1 MVGRLRRVS
10 HFVFMWAFEWE
21 FIKTFILD
29 ISGLRCQV
37 VSGIHVFIV
46 QRLEI

>member
-1 MVGRLRRVS
+1 MVGRWRRVS
-10 HFVFMWAFEWE
+10 HFVFMWAFGWE
-21 FIKTFILD
+21 LIKNFVLD

-37 VSGIHVFIV
+37 GSGIHVFIV